1 MIAVRS
7 TDSSWGIKKKKT
19 SRDDEDS
26 NNNNNLGKQSEA
38 KEEELLALLSRNRNR
53 NSVTLSQFIPSAIR
67 TGREFKKKHH
77 EGKRRCQ
84 EEDPHSHLPVIFLIT
99 PTYARLNQ
107 KADLTRLS
115 YTLLLVPRLHWIL
128 VEDSHEP
135 TKLVTNFLS
144 RLTQEVIPN
153 FCSDL
158 KITQLNIP
166 TPEEYKLKAR
176 DPSWLK
182 PRGVLQRNLGLS
194 WLRNQSYLYR
204 KHRIKKQEENEE
216 QEEQEHVV
224 RRETRAAAQ
233 SSSKSRTDYLIKSQ
247 VNNWNPDATGK
258 GNQEEDVKTDK
269 KKKNPSNEWRNHEG
283 IRENGGKNDGRKKR
297 ADNFVLSDDSSYYD
311 ESSVV
316 YFADDDNT
324 YDIRL
329 FEEMRFTLKVSVW
342 PVALVGTLKIER
354 PILSEQE
361 DNQVQDEDE
370 GKHKQH
376 NIKRQRV
383 IGFNSVWK
391 PDRPYPIDMA
401 SFAVSLKLI
410 LDKKD
415 AEFSY
420 QVPRG
425 YQESHLLSQL
435 IDSWND
441 LEPKAQGCT
450 QVLVWHT
457 RTEKPKVPGEKKLQS
472 PSDQDIE
479 F

>member
-1 MIAVRS
+1 M
-7 TDSSWGIKKKKT
+7 
-19 SRDDEDS
+19 
-26 NNNNNLGKQSEA
+26 
-38 KEEELLALLSRNRNR
+38 
-53 NSVTLSQFIPSAIR
+53 IPSA
-67 TGREFKKKHH
+67 TLKKKH

-84 EEDPHSHLPVIFLIT
+84 EEDPHSRLPVIFVIT

-128 VEDSHEP
+128 VEDSSEP
-135 TKLVTNFLS
+135 TVLVTNFLS
-144 RLTQEVIPN
+144 RLRQEVIPD
-153 FCSDL
+153 FCSDMT
-158 KITQLNIP
+158 ITRLNVP

-182 PRGVLQRNLGLS
+182 PRGVLQRNLGLQ
-194 WLRNQSYLYR
+194 WLRKNYR
-204 KHRIKKQEENEE
+204 RHRKQRIKKHEEKEE
-216 QEEQEHVV
+216 DVKV
-224 RRETRAAAQ
+224 RETRAAQ
-233 SSSKSRTDYLIKSQ
+233 SDTKTRTANIKSHD
-247 VNNWNPDATGK
+247 NNWNADAVERGH
-258 GNQEEDVKTDK
+258 NEEDARLDK
-269 KKKNPSNEWRNHEG
+269 NRENEWQKEEDEVKEK
-283 IRENGGKNDGRKKR
+283 IEEENDGRRKKR
-297 ADNFVLSDDSSYYD
+297 DNGDSDDRSS
-311 ESSVV
+311 EELLSSVV

-329 FEEMRFTLKVSVW
+329 FEEMRFTNKVSVW

-354 PILSEQE
+354 PIVSLELH
-361 DNQVQDEDE
+361 DNQVQDDHDS
-370 GKHKQH
+370 KKQQH
-376 NIKRQRV
+376 V

-401 SFAVSLKLI
+401 AFAVSLRLI
-410 LDKKD
+410 LDRED
-415 AEFSY
+415 AVFSY

-435 IDSWND
+435 IDSRLD
-441 LEPKAQGCT
+441 LEPKASGCT

-457 RTEKPKVPGEKKLQS
+457 RTERPKVGGENRLQS